1 MAENHELNDFD
12 VFLKSIGASPEGAEE
27 DVSVDE
33 LLAQLRTE
41 FPADFG
47 GKTDG
52 QAAPKES
59 APSEGAPAEAAPAAP
74 APSRKAEKTHRAP
87 KKQKE
92 APPRR
97 PEKRPEEASP
107 AKGGGFLDM
116 ISRHHRGINLA
127 LIILALILTAGI
139 VGVIF
144 VQSNSDPYGEK
155 IVENVHV
162 AGVDV
167 GGMSKQ
173 EAIDAVSSA
182 AGGIYEGSDMT
193 VVLGSK
199 EIILAAAQTQPK
211 LNVAQAV
218 ENAYAYS
225 RSGSTA
231 QRQREYRQA
240 QQSAVDIP
248 LENSLTLN
256 ADYIRSTIS
265 DYLGSISSSYV
276 PSGYALEGSRPG
288 LDADS
293 FDESVPCQNLVLTVG
308 SPGSSYD
315 MDGIMS
321 AIADAYSQRNFRVVI
336 PEEYLP
342 EQPEALDIDAI
353 YSELHVDAVEAVE
366 GSGDSEGTPGSCGYT
381 FSLED
386 ARRQL
391 SSAGYGDVITIP
403 MEYIIPE
410 KLDSNGSFLYPL
422 ASVST
427 PVSSNADY
435 NENML
440 LLCQQLNGKTLASGE
455 SFSFDAVLPKRTEEN
470 GFRNAPAH
478 GDECL
483 EEAIGGGADQVATT
497 LYVAAMTS
505 GMQLTEHHI
514 ASHAYSFATRGTEIT
529 VSNSM
534 DLKFRN
540 TLDCA
545 VMIRA
550 KVTESRV
557 IIRFLSEKE
566 ADFEIKLEVSQ
577 LSSVQPKTV
586 NVQKNASDGYTAQQ
600 VLTEG
605 IEGGQF
611 ALSWVTYKKGTDTEI
626 RRTGEHV
633 SLPALNKGIV
643 NLIN

>member
-1 MAENHELNDFD
+1 MADNHELNDFD
-12 VFLKSIGASPEGAEE
+12 VFLKSIGSSTDSTDE

-47 GKTDG
+47 GKSDQT
-52 QAAPKES
+52 APKKV
-59 APSEGAPAEAAPAAP
+59 APAAPAAP
-74 APSRKAEKTHRAP
+74 KGSEEKVRRAP

-97 PEKRPEEASP
+97 PEKHPDNVPP

-116 ISRHHRGINLA
+116 ISRHHKGINLT
-127 LIILALILTAGI
+127 LIILALILAAGI
-139 VGVIF
+139 VAVVF

-173 EAIDAVSSA
+173 EAINAVSSA

-193 VVLGSK
+193 VVLGST
-199 EIILAAAQTQPK
+199 EIILAASQTQPK

-225 RSGSTA
+225 RSGSTT
-231 QRQREYRQA
+231 QRQREYKEA
-240 QQSAVDIP
+240 LQSSVDIP
-248 LENSLTLN
+248 LGNSLTLN

-265 DYLGSISSSYV
+265 NYLSSIASSYI
-276 PSGYALEGSRPG
+276 PSGYTLEGSRPG

-308 SPGSSYD
+308 APGSDYD

-321 AIADAYSQRNFRVVI
+321 TIADAYSQRNFRVVI

-342 EQPEALDIDAI
+342 EQPDALDIDAI
-353 YSELHVDAVEAVE
+353 YDELHVDAVEAVE
-366 GSGDSEGTPGSCGYT
+366 GSGSSEGTPGSCGYT

-386 ARRQL
+386 ARQQL

-403 MEYIIPE
+403 MEYIVPE
-410 KLDSNGSFLYPL
+410 KLDSDGTFIYPL
-422 ASVST
+422 ASIST
-427 PVSSNADY
+427 PVSSDAAY

-470 GFRNAPAH
+470 GFQNAPAH

-483 EEAIGGGADQVATT
+483 EESIGGGADQVATT

-514 ASHAYSFATRGTEIT
+514 ATHVYSFATRGTEIT
-529 VSNSM
+529 VSNSR

-540 TLDCA
+540 GLDYT

-550 KVTESRV
+550 KVTDSRV
-557 IIRFLSEKE
+557 IIRFLSEKA
-566 ADFEIKLEVSQ
+566 ADFEIKLEVNQ
-577 LSSVQPKTV
+577 LSTVQPKTV

-633 SLPALNKGIV
+633 SLPALDKGVV
-643 NLIN
+643 NLKS

>member
-1 MAENHELNDFD
+1 MADNHELNDFD
-12 VFLKSIGASPEGAEE
+12 VFLKSIGSSADGTDE

-47 GKTDG
+47 GKSDQT
-52 QAAPKES
+52 APKK
-59 APSEGAPAEAAPAAP
+59 AAPAAP
-74 APSRKAEKTHRAP
+74 AAPKEAEEKVRRAP

-97 PEKRPEEASP
+97 PEKHPDDVPP

-116 ISRHHRGINLA
+116 VSRHHKGINLA
-127 LIILALILTAGI
+127 LIILALILAAGI
-139 VGVIF
+139 VAVVF

-173 EAIDAVSSA
+173 EAINAVSSA

-193 VVLGSK
+193 VVLGST
-199 EIILAAAQTQPK
+199 EIILAASQTQPK

-225 RSGSTA
+225 RSGSTT
-231 QRQREYRQA
+231 QRQREYKEA
-240 QQSAVDIP
+240 LQSPVDIP
-248 LENSLTLN
+248 LGNSLTLN
-256 ADYIRSTIS
+256 TDYIRSTIS
-265 DYLGSISSSYV
+265 NYLSSIASSYI
-276 PSGYALEGSRPG
+276 PSGYTLEGSRPG

-308 SPGSSYD
+308 APGSDYD

-321 AIADAYSQRNFRVVI
+321 TIADAYSQRNFRVVI

-353 YSELHVDAVEAVE
+353 YNELHVDAVEAVE
-366 GSGDSEGTPGSCGYT
+366 GSGSSEGTPGSCGYT

-386 ARRQL
+386 ARQQL
-391 SSAGYGDVITIP
+391 SNAGYGDVITIP
-403 MEYIIPE
+403 MEYIVPE
-410 KLDSNGSFLYPL
+410 KLDSDGTFIYPL
-422 ASVST
+422 ASIST
-427 PVSSNADY
+427 PVSSDAAY

-470 GFRNAPAH
+470 GFQNAPAH

-514 ASHAYSFATRGTEIT
+514 ATHVYSFATRGTEIT
-529 VSNSM
+529 VSNSR

-540 TLDCA
+540 GLDYT

-550 KVTESRV
+550 KVTDSRV
-557 IIRFLSEKE
+557 IIRFLSEKA
-566 ADFEIKLEVSQ
+566 ADFEIKLEVNQ
-577 LSSVQPKTV
+577 LSTVQPKTV

-611 ALSWVTYKKGTDTEI
+611 SLSWVTYKKGTDTEI

-633 SLPALNKGIV
+633 SLPALDKGVV
-643 NLIN
+643 NLKS

>member
-12 VFLKSIGASPEGAEE
+12 VFLKSIASSPDGADE

-47 GKTDG
+47 GKTDE
-52 QAAPKES
+52 QVTPE
-59 APSEGAPAEAAPAAP
+59 EAAPAVP
-74 APSRKAEKTHRAP
+74 VPSKKAEKSHRAP
-87 KKQKE
+87 KKQKQ

-97 PEKRPEEASP
+97 SEKQPDDVPP
-107 AKGGGFLDM
+107 AKGGGFLNM
-116 ISRHHRGINLA
+116 VSRHHKGINLA
-127 LIILALILTAGI
+127 LIILALILVAGI
-139 VGVIF
+139 VAVVF
-144 VQSNSDPYGEK
+144 AQSNSDPYGGK

-173 EAIDAVSSA
+173 EAINAVSSA
-182 AGGIYEGSDMT
+182 AGGIYESSDMT
-193 VVLGSK
+193 VVLGNT
-199 EIILAAAQTQPK
+199 EITLPASQTQPK

-231 QRQREYRQA
+231 QRQREYKEA
-240 QQSAVDIP
+240 LHSPVDVP
-248 LENSLTLN
+248 LGNSLTLN

-265 DYLGSISSSYV
+265 DYLGSITSSYI
-276 PSGYALEGSRPG
+276 PSGYTLEGSRPG

-308 SPGSSYD
+308 APGSDYD
-315 MDGIMS
+315 MDGIIS

-353 YSELHVDAVEAVE
+353 YNELHVDAVEAVE

-391 SSAGYGDVITIP
+391 SNASYGDVITIP

-410 KLDSNGSFLYPL
+410 KLDNNGTFIYPL

-427 PVSSNADY
+427 PVSSNAAY
-435 NENML
+435 NKNML

-455 SFSFDAVLPKRTEEN
+455 NFSFNAVLPKRTEEN
-470 GFRNAPAH
+470 GFQNAPAH

-505 GMQLTEHHI
+505 GMQLTEHYI
-514 ASHAYSFATRGTEIT
+514 ASHVYSFATRGTEIT
-529 VSNSM
+529 VSNSR

-540 TLDCA
+540 TLDCT

-550 KVTESRV
+550 KVTDSRV

-566 ADFEIKLEVSQ
+566 ADFEIKLEVNQVSA
-577 LSSVQPKTV
+577 VQPKTV
-586 NVQKNASDGYTAQQ
+586 NVQKNASDGYTDQQ

-611 ALSWVTYKKGTDTEI
+611 SLSWVTYKMGTDTET
-626 RRTGEHV
+626 RRTGEYI
-633 SLPALNKGIV
+633 SLPALDKGVV
-643 NLIN
+643 NLRS

>member
-1 MAENHELNDFD
+1 MADNHELNDFD
-12 VFLKSIGASPEGAEE
+12 VFLKSIGSSTDSTDE

-47 GKTDG
+47 GKSDQT
-52 QAAPKES
+52 APKK
-59 APSEGAPAEAAPAAP
+59 AAPAAP
-74 APSRKAEKTHRAP
+74 AAPKGSEEKVRRAP

-97 PEKRPEEASP
+97 PEKHPDNVPP

-116 ISRHHRGINLA
+116 ISQHHKGINLA
-127 LIILALILTAGI
+127 LIILALILAAGI
-139 VGVIF
+139 VAVVF
-144 VQSNSDPYGEK
+144 VQSNSDPYGKK

-193 VVLGSK
+193 VVLGST
-199 EIILAAAQTQPK
+199 EIILAASQTQPK

-225 RSGSTA
+225 RSGSTT
-231 QRQREYRQA
+231 QRQREYKEA
-240 QQSAVDIP
+240 LQSPVDIP
-248 LENSLTLN
+248 LGNSLTLN

-265 DYLGSISSSYV
+265 NYLSSIASSYI
-276 PSGYALEGSRPG
+276 PSGYTLEGSRPG

-308 SPGSSYD
+308 APGSDYD

-321 AIADAYSQRNFRVVI
+321 TIADAYSQRNFRVVI

-342 EQPEALDIDAI
+342 EQPDALDIDAI
-353 YSELHVDAVEAVE
+353 YDELHVDAVEAVE
-366 GSGDSEGTPGSCGYT
+366 GSGSSEGAPGSCGYT

-386 ARRQL
+386 ARQQL

-403 MEYIIPE
+403 MEYIVPE
-410 KLDSNGSFLYPL
+410 KLDSYGTFIYPL
-422 ASVST
+422 ASIST
-427 PVSSNADY
+427 PVSSDAAY

-470 GFRNAPAH
+470 GFQNAPAH

-514 ASHAYSFATRGTEIT
+514 ATHVYSFATRGTEIT
-529 VSNSM
+529 VSNSR

-540 TLDCA
+540 GLDYA

-550 KVTESRV
+550 KVTDSRV
-557 IIRFLSEKE
+557 IIRFLSEKA
-566 ADFEIKLEVSQ
+566 ADFEIKLEVNQ
-577 LSSVQPKTV
+577 LSTVQPKTV

-633 SLPALNKGIV
+633 SLSALDKGVV
-643 NLIN
+643 NLKS